1 MKKKDLDLLKTRT
14 VEELKT
20 DAVKLWSEILTLKMD
35 MPFGKVKNMN
45 EARTKMKNRARILT
59 LIGQKEAAK

>member
-1 MKKKDLDLLKTRT
+1 MKKKDLDVLKTRT
-14 VEELKT
+14 VEELRT
-20 DAVKLWSEILTLKMD
+20 DAGKLWSEILTIKMD